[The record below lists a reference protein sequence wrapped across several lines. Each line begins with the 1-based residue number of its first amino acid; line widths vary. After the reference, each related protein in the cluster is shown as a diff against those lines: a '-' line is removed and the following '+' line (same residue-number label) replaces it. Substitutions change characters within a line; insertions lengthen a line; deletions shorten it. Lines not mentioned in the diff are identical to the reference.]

1 MLLKKIKE
9 LAEIVPAS
17 IDLGELKHKLSK
29 DDNPLNTV
37 LLQEMQRYNALLNMV
52 AKNLFDLERGVQGL
66 SVITPELNNVLE
78 MMGQNR
84 VPPKWGS
91 YYFSLKSLSRWLED
105 LIFRMDFF
113 MEWCQRG
120 LPFVF
125 NMSCFTYPQGF
136 TTALL
141 QRFSRKSFGA
151 NIVSIDKLE
160 FDFLII

>member
-1 MLLKKIKE
+1 ME
-9 LAEIVPAS
+9 
-17 IDLGELKHKLSK
+17 
-29 DDNPLNTV
+29 
-37 LLQEMQRYNALLNMV
+37 RYNSLLAKV
-52 AKNLFDLERGVQGL
+52 SKNLADLEKGVQGL
-66 SVITPELNNVLE
+66 QVITPDLQDVME

-84 VPPKWGS
+84 VPPVWGS

-105 LIFRMDFF
+105 LIMRMEFF
-113 MEWCQRG
+113 SEWCSRG